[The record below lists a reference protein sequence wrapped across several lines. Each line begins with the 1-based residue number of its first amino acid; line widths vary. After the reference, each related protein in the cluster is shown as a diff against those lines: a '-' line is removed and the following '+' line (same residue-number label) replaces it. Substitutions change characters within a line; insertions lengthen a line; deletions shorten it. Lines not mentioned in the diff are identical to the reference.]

1 MKSTKQVRAFIR
13 SMISGNYAPTLYTNK
28 VKDLTTRHVKIYID
42 DLTIKQTELLANF
55 AGRKNIRITQGS
67 QEYYR
72 PGGPAM
78 IIKCA
83 YKK

>member
-1 MKSTKQVRAFIR
+1 MKTTKQVRAFIR

-28 VKDLTTRHVKIYID
+28 VKDLTTRHVKLYAH
-42 DLTIKQTELLANF
+42 DLSLAQQKKLIAF
-55 AGRKNIRITQGS
+55 AGNVKYTQAS

-72 PGGPAM
+72 RGSLGM

-83 YKK
+83 YKE